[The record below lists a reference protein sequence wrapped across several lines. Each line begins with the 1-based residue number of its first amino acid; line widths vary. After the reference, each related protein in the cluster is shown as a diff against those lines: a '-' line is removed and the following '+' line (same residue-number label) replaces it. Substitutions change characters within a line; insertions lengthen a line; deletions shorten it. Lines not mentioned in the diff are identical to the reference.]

1 MAQAVNNFTVT
12 GNLTKDPELKKTAN
26 GKPYTFIVIAVNKQ
40 KKGEVNFISLL
51 AWDKLAENAVQY
63 LHKGDCASF
72 MGSIEVFKR
81 NDRTDT
87 QLVVDSMTFLRSSS
101 KPNTAELTTVKA
113 AEEKKPEPAN
123 DKFEQVNPDPFA
135 PF

>member
-26 GKPYTFIVIAVNKQ
+26 GKPYTFIVVAVNKT
-40 KKGEVNFISLL
+40 KKDEVNFISLL
-51 AWDKLAENAVQY
+51 AWDKLAENAVKY

-81 NDRTDT
+81 NDRTDI
-87 QLVVDSMTFLRSSS
+87 QLVVDSMTFLRSAGA
-101 KPNTAELTTVKA
+101 KKEAAPT

-123 DKFEQVNPDPFA
+123 DKFEQVNPDPFS

>member
-12 GNLTKDPELKKTAN
+12 GNLTKDPEIKKTAN
-26 GKPYTFIVIAVNKQ
+26 GKSYTFIVVAVNKQ
-40 KKGEVNFISLL
+40 KKDEVNFISLL

-81 NDRTDT
+81 NDRTDI
-87 QLVVDSMTFLRSSS
+87 QLVVDSVTFLRSSAA
-101 KPNTAELTTVKA
+101 KKDAP
-113 AEEKKPEPAN
+113 AEEKKPEPAE
-123 DKFEQVNPDPFA
+123 DKFIQVNADPFA

>member
-26 GKPYTFIVIAVNKQ
+26 GKPYTFIVVAVNKQ

-72 MGSIEVFKR
+72 MGTIEVFKR
-81 NDRTDT
+81 NDRTDI
-87 QLVVDSMTFLRSSS
+87 QLVVDSMTFLRSSGA
-101 KPNTAELTTVKA
+101 KKEAPA

>member
-26 GKPYTFIVIAVNKQ
+26 GKPYIFIVVAVNKQ

-87 QLVVDSMTFLRSSS
+87 QLVVDSMTFLRSSNGA
-101 KPNTAELTTVKA
+101 KKEAAPA

-123 DKFEQVNPDPFA
+123 DKFEQVVSDPFA

>member
-26 GKPYTFIVIAVNKQ
+26 GKPYTFIVVAVNKQ
-40 KKGEVNFISLL
+40 KKDEVNFISLL
-51 AWDKLAENAVQY
+51 AWDKLAENAVKY

-81 NDRTDT
+81 NDRTDI

-101 KPNTAELTTVKA
+101 GAKKEAAP

-123 DKFEQVNPDPFA
+123 DKFEQIVADPFA

>member
-26 GKPYTFIVIAVNKQ
+26 GKPYTFIVVAVNKQ
-40 KKGEVNFISLL
+40 KKGETNFISLL
-51 AWDKLAENAVQY
+51 AWAKLAENAVQY

-81 NDRTDT
+81 NDRTDI
-87 QLVVDSMTFLRSSS
+87 QLVVDSMTFLRSS
-101 KPNTAELTTVKA
+101 TAKKEA
-113 AEEKKPEPAN
+113 PAEEKPEPAE
-123 DKFEQVNPDPFA
+123 DKFTQVNADPFA

>member
-26 GKPYTFIVIAVNKQ
+26 GKPYTFIVVAVNKQ
-40 KKGEVNFISLL
+40 KRGEVNFISLL

-81 NDRTDT
+81 NDRTDI

-101 KPNTAELTTVKA
+101 ASKKEADPVRET
-113 AEEKKPEPAN
+113 KPEPSN

>member
-26 GKPYTFIVIAVNKQ
+26 GKAYTFIVVAVNKQ
-40 KKGEVNFISLL
+40 KKEEVNFISLL

-87 QLVVDSMTFLRSSS
+87 QLVVDSMTFLRSSNGA
-101 KPNTAELTTVKA
+101 KKEDAPAP
-113 AEEKKPEPAN
+113 EKKPEPAN

>member
-1 MAQAVNNFTVT
+1 MSQAVNNFTVT
-12 GNLTKDPELKKTAN
+12 GNLTKDPEIRKTAN
-26 GKPYTFIVIAVNKQ
+26 GKTYTFIVVAVNKQ

-72 MGSIEVFKR
+72 LGSIEVFKR
-81 NDRTDT
+81 NDRNDI

-101 KPNTAELTTVKA
+101 AKKDAP
-113 AEEKKPEPAN
+113 AEEKKPEPAE
-123 DKFEQVNPDPFA
+123 DKFTQVNADPFA
-135 PF
+135 PL

>member
-12 GNLTKDPELKKTAN
+12 GNLTKDPELKKSST
-26 GKPYTFIVIAVNKQ
+26 GKSYTYIVVAVNKQ
-40 KKGEVNFISLL
+40 KKGETNFISLL

-81 NDRTDT
+81 NDRTDIT
-87 QLVVDSMTFLRSSS
+87 LVVDSMTFLRSSNGA
-101 KPNTAELTTVKA
+101 KKETQ
-113 AEEKKPEPAN
+113 AEEKKPEPEN
-123 DKFEQVNPDPFA
+123 DKFVQVNPDPFA

>member
-26 GKPYTFIVIAVNKQ
+26 GKPYTFIVVAVNKQ

-51 AWDKLAENAVQY
+51 AWDKLAENVVQY

-81 NDRTDT
+81 NDRTDI
-87 QLVVDSMTFLRSSS
+87 QLVVDSMTFLRNSNGA
-101 KPNTAELTTVKA
+101 KKEA
-113 AEEKKPEPAN
+113 APTEEKKPEPVN
-123 DKFEQVNPDPFA
+123 DKFEQVVSDPFA

>member
-26 GKPYTFIVIAVNKQ
+26 GKPYTFIVVAVNKQ

-81 NDRTDT
+81 NDRTDI
-87 QLVVDSMTFLRSSS
+87 QLVVDSMTFLRSSNGA
-101 KPNTAELTTVKA
+101 KKEAAP

-123 DKFEQVNPDPFA
+123 DKFEQVVSDPFA

>member
-26 GKPYTFIVIAVNKQ
+26 GKPYTFIVVAVNKQ
-40 KKGEVNFISLL
+40 KKGETNFISLL

-81 NDRTDT
+81 NDRTDI
-87 QLVVDSMTFLRSSS
+87 QLVVDSMTFLRSAGA
-101 KPNTAELTTVKA
+101 KKEAAPA

-123 DKFEQVNPDPFA
+123 DKFEQVVSDPFA

>member
-26 GKPYTFIVIAVNKQ
+26 GKPYTFIVVAVNKQ

-51 AWDKLAENAVQY
+51 AWDKFAENAVQY

-81 NDRTDT
+81 NDRTDI
-87 QLVVDSMTFLRSSS
+87 QLVVDSMTFLRSSNGA
-101 KPNTAELTTVKA
+101 KKEADPVRET
-113 AEEKKPEPAN
+113 KPEPAN

>member
-26 GKPYTFIVIAVNKQ
+26 GKAYTFIVVAVNKQ

-72 MGSIEVFKR
+72 MGTIEVFKR

-101 KPNTAELTTVKA
+101 GAKKEA
-113 AEEKKPEPAN
+113 APTEEKKPEPAN
-123 DKFEQVNPDPFA
+123 DKFEQVNTDPFA
-135 PF
+135 PY

>member
-12 GNLTKDPELKKTAN
+12 GNLTKDPEIKKTAN
-26 GKPYTFIVIAVNKQ
+26 GKSYTFIVVAVNKQ

-81 NDRTDT
+81 NDRTDI
-87 QLVVDSMTFLRSSS
+87 QLVVDSMTFLRSSAA
-101 KPNTAELTTVKA
+101 KKDAP
-113 AEEKKPEPAN
+113 AEEKKPEPAA
-123 DKFEQVNPDPFA
+123 DKFTQVNADPFA

>member
-26 GKPYTFIVIAVNKQ
+26 GKPYTFIVVAVNKQ

-81 NDRTDT
+81 NDRTDI
-87 QLVVDSMTFLRSSS
+87 QLVVDSMTFLRSSGA
-101 KPNTAELTTVKA
+101 KKEA
-113 AEEKKPEPAN
+113 APIEEKKPEPAN
-123 DKFEQVNPDPFA
+123 DKFEQVVSDPFA

>member
-1 MAQAVNNFTVT
+1 MAQAINNFTVT

-26 GKPYTFIVIAVNKQ
+26 GKPYTFIVVAVNKQ

-87 QLVVDSMTFLRSSS
+87 QLVVDSMTFLRS
-101 KPNTAELTTVKA
+101 AGVKKEAAPA
-113 AEEKKPEPAN
+113 AEEKKPEPVN
-123 DKFEQVNPDPFA
+123 DKFEQVVSDPFA
-135 PF
+135 PFR

>member
-12 GNLTKDPELKKTAN
+12 GNLTKDPEIKKTAN
-26 GKPYTFIVIAVNKQ
+26 GKSYTFIVVAVNKQ

-51 AWDKLAENAVQY
+51 AWDKLAENAAQY

-81 NDRTDT
+81 NDRTDI
-87 QLVVDSMTFLRSSS
+87 QLVVDSMTFLRSSTS
-101 KPNTAELTTVKA
+101 KKDAP
-113 AEEKKPEPAN
+113 AEEKKPEPAE
-123 DKFEQVNPDPFA
+123 DKFTQVNADPFA

>member
-26 GKPYTFIVIAVNKQ
+26 GKPYTFIVVAVNKT
-40 KKGEVNFISLL
+40 KKDEVNFISLL
-51 AWDKLAENAVQY
+51 AWDKLAENAVKY

-81 NDRTDT
+81 NDRTDI

-101 KPNTAELTTVKA
+101 GAKKEAAP

-123 DKFEQVNPDPFA
+123 DKFEQVVSDPFA

>member
-26 GKPYTFIVIAVNKQ
+26 GKPYTFIVVAVNKT
-40 KKGEVNFISLL
+40 KKDEVNFISLL
-51 AWDKLAENAVQY
+51 AWDKLAENAVKY

-81 NDRTDT
+81 NDRTDI
-87 QLVVDSMTFLRSSS
+87 QLVVDSMTFLRSSNGA
-101 KPNTAELTTVKA
+101 KKEA
-113 AEEKKPEPAN
+113 APATEEKKPEPAN
-123 DKFEQVNPDPFA
+123 DKFEQVVADPFA

>member
-12 GNLTKDPELKKTAN
+12 GNLTKDPEIKKTAN
-26 GKPYTFIVIAVNKQ
+26 GKPYTFIVVAVNKQ
-40 KKGEVNFISLL
+40 KKGETNFISLL

-81 NDRTDT
+81 NDRTDI
-87 QLVVDSMTFLRSSS
+87 QLVVDSMTFLRSS
-101 KPNTAELTTVKA
+101 TAKKDA
-113 AEEKKPEPAN
+113 PAEEKKPEPAE
-123 DKFEQVNPDPFA
+123 DKFTQVNADPFA

>member
-26 GKPYTFIVIAVNKQ
+26 GKPYIFIVVAVNKQ

-81 NDRTDT
+81 NDRTDI
-87 QLVVDSMTFLRSSS
+87 QLVVDSMTFLRSSNGA
-101 KPNTAELTTVKA
+101 KKEAAP

-123 DKFEQVNPDPFA
+123 DKFEQVVSDPFA